1 MSSPKISFFERHLT
15 WWVVACIAA
24 GIALGKAAPHAVS
37 AIARCE
43 IAQVNLVVAG
53 LIGFSVVFGAGSGI
67 AASFSGNILAWG
79 GSLAGIAA
87 VFGLVG
93 FFVGRASE

>member
-1 MSSPKISFFERHLT
+1 MAGLS
-15 WWVVACIAA
+15 
-24 GIALGKAAPHAVS
+24 GIAGSSTVGDWVR
-37 AIARCE
+37 I
-43 IAQVNLVVAG
+43 
-53 LIGFSVVFGAGSGI
+53 GAGSGI